1 MYLNFWIRDSKLNM
15 KAQMRSNDVFYG
27 LSYDAPFFAFVQQ
40 TMCWWL
46 IEKYPDLELGTYYH
60 CADNS
65 HFYERHFEIAD
76 NIMQKDPKD
85 PIYFLLKEQ
94 LFNLNNG
101 QFILLPK
108 GQKFIEEVNELVIRS
123 EENPEY
129 KISHNETKSILQ
141 NYFWIQ

>member
-1 MYLNFWIRDSKLNM
+1 
-15 KAQMRSNDVFYG
+15 
-27 LSYDAPFFAFVQQ
+27 
-40 TMCWWL
+40 
-46 IEKYPDLELGTYYH
+46 
-60 CADNS
+60 
-65 HFYERHFEIAD
+65 
-76 NIMQKDPKD
+76 MQKDPKD

-108 GQKFIEEVNELVIRS
+108 GQKFLEEVNELVIRS